1 MMEAVHATEEWQ
13 RAGVHYIRI
22 QAMCVGFDIPPR
34 YEFADDTKE
43 SEYILVHENGFP
55 VSTCRVR
62 IDEENAGHI
71 ERVATLEEYRGK
83 HYGALG
89 IKAAEQLLKE
99 RGVTNIRINSREKA
113 LGFYEKLGY
122 TPDFSTRSGEGI
134 SFNFFSDLLCLF
146 EFRSGVYTLEM
157 LFDFEAVLS
166 QLPEILKY
174 LPTTLILAVSSMIL
188 ALIIGMLLALIKT
201 KNIPVLKQIAGVY
214 ISLIRGTPV
223 IVQLY
228 IAYFGIP
235 MITKY
240 IYQQNGWN
248 YQSSTTSGFVYA
260 IIALSINESA
270 YIAEIFRGALASVNV
285 GQIEAASAIGMTY
298 FQTFRRIIFPEML
311 SVALPGLG
319 NSFIGLIKGTSLAFV
334 CAVVEMTAQGKI
346 IGGRTYRYF
355 EVYVSLAIIYW
366 VITFVIEQGIRLIE
380 KKMQIPDQVAKVE
393 ISEDERGV

>member
-1 MMEAVHATEEWQ
+1 
-13 RAGVHYIRI
+13 
-22 QAMCVGFDIPPR
+22 
-34 YEFADDTKE
+34 
-43 SEYILVHENGFP
+43 
-55 VSTCRVR
+55 
-62 IDEENAGHI
+62 
-71 ERVATLEEYRGK
+71 
-83 HYGALG
+83 
-89 IKAAEQLLKE
+89 
-99 RGVTNIRINSREKA
+99 
-113 LGFYEKLGY
+113 
-122 TPDFSTRSGEGI
+122 
-134 SFNFFSDLLCLF
+134 
-146 EFRSGVYTLEM
+146 
-157 LFDFEAVLS
+157 
-166 QLPEILKY
+166 
-174 LPTTLILAVSSMIL
+174 
-188 ALIIGMLLALIKT
+188 
-201 KNIPVLKQIAGVY
+201 
-214 ISLIRGTPV
+214 
-223 IVQLY
+223 
-228 IAYFGIP
+228 

-311 SVALPGLG
+311 SVALPVLG

>member
-1 MMEAVHATEEWQ
+1 MA
-13 RAGVHYIRI
+13 
-22 QAMCVGFDIPPR
+22 
-34 YEFADDTKE
+34 K
-43 SEYILVHENGFP
+43 
-55 VSTCRVR
+55 
-62 IDEENAGHI
+62 
-71 ERVATLEEYRGK
+71 
-83 HYGALG
+83 
-89 IKAAEQLLKE
+89 
-99 RGVTNIRINSREKA
+99 
-113 LGFYEKLGY
+113 
-122 TPDFSTRSGEGI
+122 
-134 SFNFFSDLLCLF
+134 
-146 EFRSGVYTLEM
+146 

-270 YIAEIFRGALASVNV
+270 YIAENHFPGNAKRGAPGTWKFLYWTNQGNV
-285 GQIEAASAIGMTY
+285 
-298 FQTFRRIIFPEML
+298 PC
-311 SVALPGLG
+311 
-319 NSFIGLIKGTSLAFV
+319 V
-334 CAVVEMTAQGKI
+334 CLC
-346 IGGRTYRYF
+346 
-355 EVYVSLAIIYW
+355 SC
-366 VITFVIEQGIRLIE
+366 
-380 KKMQIPDQVAKVE
+380 
-393 ISEDERGV
+393 